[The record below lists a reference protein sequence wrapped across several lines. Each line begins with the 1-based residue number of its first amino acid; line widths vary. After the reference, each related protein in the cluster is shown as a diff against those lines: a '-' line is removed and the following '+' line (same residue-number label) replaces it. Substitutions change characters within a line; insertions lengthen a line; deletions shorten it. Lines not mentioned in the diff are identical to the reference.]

1 MLTGVKLGKMSNNI
15 RIVRDYLES
24 LKEDCELD
32 AIFPTLLMAMDFRIV
47 STPRN
52 SKGQSQYGKDV
63 IAIGKGEDGVIY
75 RWYFE
80 LKGNAAKDI
89 NDSTF
94 MAPDGVRES
103 IIAAKDVPYI
113 DSSIPYFNQL
123 PVKIVFVHSGILQ
136 ENTRPHFEGFIER
149 EFPHGGFERWGIEKL
164 TSLFSTYLFNESL
177 FVDEPSSK
185 LLKKILVLLDAPGWR
200 TTDVATMVDLLLMH
214 CASDKPKREK
224 KLGFASMHLLLAMIL
239 QECERN
245 GNLLPAK
252 RASDV
257 MVLKVWE
264 WMLRQGVENNALFV
278 QLFSRIIRLHVHIYT
293 MYFDKLLPLARSY
306 KGLYMPNGGESEKV
320 LYGIRCFDFLSDM
333 LYYFEVLRT
342 IDLSIPDIQ
351 ALVRE
356 HRDCVID
363 VIKHNSGFDL
373 PMLDTQSIPILMTL
387 RYMLLGYEH
396 EKKDE
401 ELIVTWIQRI
411 VINLLIYYRQR
422 KMLPETTGDRR
433 DLAKSMYKKAD
444 SYRDQSSLLLTHLT
458 EIVAWI
464 GDKNLYKLLYD
475 LIIESGVNLQIAYP
489 VSHDDLEYSL
499 FNHRLYGE
507 MSIESDIKIPND
519 IDKFDESYVK
529 RYNHISLRTHKT
541 PFRFLETLAHVYYKT
556 DWFPD
561 YVGFGHLKPE
571 EKRE

>member
-1 MLTGVKLGKMSNNI
+1 MSNNI

-24 LKEDCELD
+24 LKEDRELD
-32 AIFPTLLMAMDFRIV
+32 AIFPILLMAMDFRIV
-47 STPRN
+47 STPHN

-63 IAIGKGEDGVIY
+63 VAVGKGEDGVIY

-94 MAPDGVRES
+94 MVQDGVRES
-103 IIAAKDVPYI
+103 ILAAKDVPYI
-113 DSSIPYFNQL
+113 DSSIPSFNKL
-123 PVKIVFVHSGILQ
+123 PVKIVFVHNGILQ
-136 ENTRPHFEGFIER
+136 ENTRPQFEGFIER
-149 EFPHGGFERWGIEKL
+149 EFPNGGFERWGIEVL
-164 TSLFSTYLFNESL
+164 TNLFNIYLFNESL
-177 FVDEPSSK
+177 FVDEKSSK

-200 TTDVATMVDLLLMH
+200 PNDVAAMVDLLMKH
-214 CASDKPKREK
+214 CASDKSKREK

-239 QECERN
+239 QECEAN

-264 WMLRQGVENNALFV
+264 WMLRQGVENNALYV
-278 QLFSRIIRLHVHIYT
+278 KLFSRIVRFHIHIYT
-293 MYFDKLLPLARSY
+293 LYFDKLLPLARTY
-306 KGLYMPNGGESEKV
+306 KGLYMPNGGETEKV

-333 LYYFEVLRT
+333 LYYFEVLQT
-342 IDLSIPDIQ
+342 IDLPIPDRRAQ
-351 ALVRE
+351 MRE
-356 HRDCVID
+356 CRDCVID

-387 RYMLLGYEH
+387 RFMMLWYNH
-396 EKKDE
+396 EEKDE
-401 ELIVTWIQRI
+401 ELIVTWVQRM
-411 VINLLIYYRQR
+411 VINLLIYYRQH

-433 DLAKSMYKKAD
+433 DLAKSMYRKTD
-444 SYRDQSSLLLTHLT
+444 SYRDQSSLLLAHLA

-475 LIIESGVNLQIAYP
+475 LVKESGVNLQIAYP
-489 VSHDDLEYSL
+489 IPYEDLEYSL
-499 FNHRLYGE
+499 FNHRLYRE
-507 MSIESDIKIPND
+507 MSIEFDIKMPKD
-519 IDKFDESYVK
+519 ITRFDKSLVK
-529 RYNHISLRTHKT
+529 KYDHISLRTEKT
-541 PFRFLETLAHVYYKT
+541 AFRFLETLAHVCYKT

-561 YVGFGHLKPE
+561 YVSFGHLKPE
-571 EKRE
+571 DKMP

>member
-1 MLTGVKLGKMSNNI
+1 MNNNI

-24 LKEDCELD
+24 LKEDRELD

-63 IAIGKGEDGVIY
+63 VAIGKGEDGVIY

-89 NDSTF
+89 NDYTF

-103 IIAAKDVPYI
+103 ILAAKDVPYI
-113 DSSIPYFNQL
+113 DSSIPSFNQL
-123 PVKIVFVHSGILQ
+123 PVKIVFVHNGILQ

-149 EFPHGGFERWGIEKL
+149 EFPLGGFERWGIEKL

-177 FVDEPSSK
+177 FVDERSSK

-200 TTDVATMVDLLLMH
+200 TTDVVTMVDLLLIH
-214 CASDKPKREK
+214 CTSDKSKREK

-239 QECERN
+239 QECVGN

-252 RASDV
+252 RASDL

-264 WMLRQGVENNALFV
+264 WMLRQRVENNTLYV
-278 QLFSRIIRLHVHIYT
+278 QLFSRIIRLHIHIYT
-293 MYFDKLLPLARSY
+293 LYFDKLLPLARSY

-333 LYYFEVLRT
+333 LYYFEVLQT
-342 IDLSIPDIQ
+342 IDLPISDIR
-351 ALVRE
+351 ALVRD

-387 RYMLLGYEH
+387 RFMMLGYKH

-401 ELIVTWIQRI
+401 ELIVTWVQRM

-422 KMLPETTGDRR
+422 KMMPETTGDRR
-433 DLAKSMYKKAD
+433 DLAKSMYKKAA
-444 SYRDQSSLLLTHLT
+444 SYRDQSSLLLTHLA

-475 LIIESGVNLQIAYP
+475 LIKESGVNLQIAYP
-489 VSHDDLEYSL
+489 VLHEDLEYAL
-499 FNHRLYGE
+499 YNHRLYGE
-507 MSIESDIKIPND
+507 MSVEFDIKIPKD
-519 IDKFDESYVK
+519 VTKFDEGFVK
-529 RYNHISLRTHKT
+529 KYTHIPLRTQKT

-561 YVGFGHLKPE
+561 YAGFGHLKP
-571 EKRE
+571 